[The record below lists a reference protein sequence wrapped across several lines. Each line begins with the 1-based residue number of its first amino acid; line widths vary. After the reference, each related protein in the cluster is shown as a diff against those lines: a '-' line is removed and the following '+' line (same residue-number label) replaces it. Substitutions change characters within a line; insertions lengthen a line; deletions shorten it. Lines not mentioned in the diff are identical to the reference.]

1 MATVQIAEKL
11 LPILTKPKRLKIA
24 VGGRGGSKSIGF
36 ADAFLKKCDDGERL
50 CCGRE
55 FQNSIDD
62 SVHSL
67 LTARVDALD
76 IADHYSI
83 SAKDITSR
91 SGGKIFYKGLA
102 RNPESIKSMQGVNTL
117 WIEEAQTL
125 SEKTIEVLFPT
136 IRETDSEIWCSLNR
150 GSSKDP
156 FARRFL
162 KPYEDHLKRHGYYED
177 DETLIVE
184 INWQDNPWFPTVL
197 QGERLRDKKN
207 LPPARYE
214 HIWEG
219 AYSDTVD
226 NAIIEPEWFDAC
238 IDAHIKL
245 GFKPEGIEVVS
256 HDAFDGGQDP
266 AALAYR
272 HGSVILDVQESS
284 VGRANDGCDWAID
297 YALKVNADAFT
308 WDGDGVGAGLKRQID
323 LALGPKNINIQ
334 MFNGGTSP
342 DRPDAIYEPSD
353 GEIRKAK
360 TNRETFYNRR
370 AQAAWMVRDR
380 MFKTYLA
387 VRDGSYINPDELIS
401 ISSTIKGLPVLRAEA
416 CRLPKKDNGSG
427 KIQLMSKPEM
437 KKLGIDSPNM
447 FDALMMNIA
456 YVPVRRKKVRT
467 PQKRAVNYY
476 K

>member
-67 LTARVDALD
+67 LTARVDTLG
-76 IADHYSI
+76 IADFYSI

-162 KPYEDHLKRHGYYED
+162 KPYEDHLKRHGFYED

-272 HGSVILDVQESS
+272 HGSVILDVQESDVFLS
-284 VGRANDGCDWAID
+284 CLFGSEHGFRVSEPHHDFLSCLFGSEHS
-297 YALKVNADAFT
+297 NAEH
-308 WDGDGVGAGLKRQID
+308 
-323 LALGPKNINIQ
+323 LADNFFLSCLFG
-334 MFNGGTSP
+334 S
-342 DRPDAIYEPSD
+342 EPSF
-353 GEIRKAK
+353 GGVML
-360 TNRETFYNRR
+360 FY
-370 AQAAWMVRDR
+370 
-380 MFKTYLA
+380 FFLSCLF
-387 VRDGSYINPDELIS
+387 GSEQNKRL
-401 ISSTIKGLPVLRAEA
+401 LP
-416 CRLPKKDNGSG
+416 
-427 KIQLMSKPEM
+427 
-437 KKLGIDSPNM
+437 
-447 FDALMMNIA
+447 
-456 YVPVRRKKVRT
+456 
-467 PQKRAVNYY
+467 
-476 K
+476 